1 MMIQYLRRLVPL
13 KPGEGTITA
22 LMFSYVFGVLTLY
35 YILEPLRAG
44 LFLKNVPS
52 RQLPY
57 MYFLIAFVA
66 GTIAVITFKLSQRSS
81 AIALLTGT
89 NAVIFGTLFYFRIA
103 MGREIWYLPYIF
115 YVYVKIVS
123 VLTTAQFWLLA
134 GYIYDNRQ
142 AKRIYSFLGV
152 GASLGAVAGSTIPA
166 FLSKHLSTESMLMI
180 CMGICVILIVL
191 SQIAWRYRRPD
202 SEIKTR
208 TQVRHESKEK
218 LAAPWS
224 MILGSRHLLMMVTL
238 IFLTLITSQIADWQ
252 LMDAV
257 QKQYSGAGQA
267 DAIGGF
273 FGWFNFVTNTLTI
286 VVQFLV
292 TGFVVNRL
300 GILATIIFLPASLLL
315 SSVGIFFYPSIL
327 TAALA
332 RGTDTI
338 SRYTVNR
345 AGLEMLYLPMATAIR
360 KRLKLFLDVFVDR
373 TGRAVAGVV
382 ILIFTSSYF
391 PYGLRGTAAVAM
403 VLTSVCVLAC
413 LQLRKTY
420 VSAFRQQLIRR
431 EVDLG
436 DVSHY
441 VGDPAAVELLV
452 GALDGAHERQIL
464 YSLQLLQ
471 SVRGVDFSPHVIPLL
486 SHASP
491 HVREEAVR
499 TLQALP
505 QDHTVDAERMLG
517 DSADGVRV
525 AAIDYLCLHDAG
537 GQLGRLES
545 LVSHDNLDI
554 RLAAARWASAHPVPG
569 FQPSAELIRALVA
582 LDGPRAT
589 EARAA
594 AASLTVHLPD
604 RDAIE
609 LIRQLI
615 EDPEPAVAGAAAIA
629 AGKAGHLKLVFNVI
643 NILPVRK
650 LRSAGREALLCYG
663 DRIVGTLGDLLSDK
677 QCELPLRREIP
688 WVLSRIP
695 VKKSWDLLI
704 ENLAVEDALLK
715 FRCVKALNRLHETNP
730 ELRIPTDAIEDMIH
744 AEARACYET
753 LSISRAIARNGDG
766 GSNRLLVRALQE
778 CRDQKLEV
786 IFRLLGLAY
795 PQKDIYS
802 AYTALKGT
810 RADRRSAALEFLD
823 NVLRSN
829 LKSIILPLL
838 EESSPDALADRAKS
852 LFKIHQPQR
861 DDALRALLDQPDN
874 WLAACALREIGE
886 RRIHELAD
894 KCRALAAASDP
905 LRRETAAWA
914 LAQIS

>member
-1 MMIQYLRRLVPL
+1 MIQYLRRLVPV
-13 KPGEGTITA
+13 KPGEGTVTA

-35 YILEPLRAG
+35 YILEPLRSG

-66 GTIAVITFKLSQRSS
+66 GTIAVITFKLSMRSS

-89 NAVIFGTLFYFRIA
+89 NVVIFGTLFYFRIA
-103 MGREIWYLPYIF
+103 MGREIWYLPYVF

-123 VLTTAQFWLLA
+123 VLTMAQFWLLA

-166 FLSKHLSTESMLMI
+166 FLSKRLSTESMLMI
-180 CMGICVILIVL
+180 CMGISVSLIVL
-191 SQIAWRYRRPD
+191 SQIAWRYRRSD

-208 TQVRHESKEK
+208 TQVRRESKEK

-224 MILGSRHLLMMVTL
+224 MILNSRHLLMMVTL

-257 QKQYSGAGQA
+257 QKQYSGAGQV

-300 GILATIIFLPASLLL
+300 GILATIIFLPAGLLL
-315 SSVGIFFYPSIL
+315 SSVGIFLYPSIL

-345 AGLEMLYLPMATAIR
+345 AGLEMLYLPMATAVR

-403 VLTSVCVLAC
+403 VLTAVCVLAC

-420 VSAFRQQLIRR
+420 VSAFRQQLIQR

-452 GALDGAHERQIL
+452 GALDGAQERQIL

-486 SHASP
+486 GHSSP

-499 TLQALP
+499 TLHALP
-505 QDHTVDAERMLG
+505 QDHSVDAERMLG

-525 AAIDYLCLHDAG
+525 AAIDYLCLHDSA

-545 LVSHDNLDI
+545 LIARDNLDI
-554 RLAAARWASAHPVPG
+554 RLAAVRWASAHPVPG
-569 FQPSAELIRALVA
+569 FQPSAGLIRALIA

-604 RDAIE
+604 RDAID
-609 LIRQLI
+609 LMRQLI

-663 DRIVGTLGDLLSDK
+663 DRIVGTLGDLISDK

-704 ENLAVEDALLK
+704 ENLSAEDTLLK

-730 ELRIPTDAIEDMIH
+730 ELRIPTDAIVKMIH
-744 AEARACYET
+744 AETRACYET
-753 LSISRAIARNGDG
+753 LAISRAIARNSDG
-766 GSNRLLVRALQE
+766 GSNHLLVRALE
-778 CRDQKLEV
+778 ESRDQKLEV

-802 AYTALKGT
+802 AYTALRGP

-823 NVLRSN
+823 NVLRNN

-852 LFKIHQPQR
+852 LFKIHEPHLG
-861 DDALRALLDQPDN
+861 DALRELLDQPDD

-886 RRIHELAD
+886 RRIREFAD
-894 KCRALAAASDP
+894 RCRALAAAGNP